1 MKEAAKKYYIGIDIG
16 GMTVKGIIMERD
28 GSPLAQGSI
37 ATGSKDGGNA
47 MCINIAAL
55 ISKMADESKINLS
68 EAVGVGVG
76 CPGLID
82 SKNGTIVFAGNLGLE
97 NFPLGKAI
105 SNKVGLPVKVTNDAN
120 AAALGEAKFG
130 AGKEYSDSILVT
142 LGTGVG
148 GGVVIGGKLFEGNE
162 SKGAELGHSVIVVN
176 GQQCGCGRRGCFE
189 AYSSA
194 TALIRETKE
203 AMLRDRGSKMWDF
216 VGGDI
221 DKVDG
226 KTAFETEKQGD
237 ATAKLVVNN
246 YVLYL
251 SEGLLN
257 LCNIFRPE
265 AIMLGGGV
273 CAQGD
278 NLLNR
283 LKVRMQALHYGYQGT
298 PAVDL
303 LIASLGNDA
312 GIIGAAALLMN

>member
-1 MKEAAKKYYIGIDIG
+1 MYYVGIDLG
-16 GMTVKGIIMERD
+16 GTNIKTGVVDEQGKIIAKSSIPTKSER
-28 GSPLAQGSI
+28 
-37 ATGSKDGGNA
+37 T
-47 MCINIAAL
+47 
-55 ISKMADESKINLS
+55 ADEVAFDMAFEVLNLVKSQKISLD
-68 EAVGVGVG
+68 ELVGVGIG
-76 CPGLID
+76 SPGAIN
-82 SKNGTIVFAGNLGLE
+82 SGAGIVDYSPNLGWYNVPIAELI
-97 NFPLGKAI
+97 LKRV
-105 SNKVGLPVKVTNDAN
+105 KKPVKVSNDAN
-120 AAALGEAKFG
+120 VAALGETLFG
-130 AGKEYSDSILVT
+130 AGKGYKDTILVT

-148 GGVVIGGKLFEGNE
+148 GGIVIGGKLFEGNE
-162 SKGAELGHSVIVVN
+162 SKGAELGHSVLVVN
-176 GQQCGCGRRGCFE
+176 GEPCACGRRGCFE

-203 AMLRDRGSKMWDF
+203 AMMRDRESKMWDF
-216 VGGDI
+216 VDGDI

-226 KTAFETEKQGD
+226 RTAFETEKQGD

-257 LCNIFRPE
+257 LCNIFRPQ

-278 NLLNR
+278 NLINR
-283 LKVRMQALHYGYQGT
+283 LNKRMKAQHYGYQGT
-298 PAVDL
+298 PPVEL

>member
-1 MKEAAKKYYIGIDIG
+1 MYYVGIDLG
-16 GMTVKGIIMERD
+16 GTNIKTGIVNE
-28 GSPLAQGSI
+28 QGKIVAKSSI
-37 ATGSKDGGNA
+37 PTKSDRT
-47 MCINIAAL
+47 
-55 ISKMADESKINLS
+55 ADEVAFDMAFEVLNIVKSNKISMDEL
-68 EAVGVGVG
+68 VGVGIG
-76 CPGLID
+76 SPGAIN
-82 SKNGTIVFAGNLGLE
+82 SGAGIVDYSPNLGWYNVPIAELI
-97 NFPLGKAI
+97 LKRV
-105 SNKVGLPVKVTNDAN
+105 KKPVKVSNDAN
-120 AAALGEAKFG
+120 VAALGETLFG
-130 AGKEYSDSILVT
+130 AGKGYKDTILVT

-226 KTAFETEKQGD
+226 KTAFETE
-237 ATAKLVVNN
+237 N

>member
-1 MKEAAKKYYIGIDIG
+1 M
-16 GMTVKGIIMERD
+16 
-28 GSPLAQGSI
+28 
-37 ATGSKDGGNA
+37 
-47 MCINIAAL
+47 
-55 ISKMADESKINLS
+55 DEL
-68 EAVGVGVG
+68 VGVGIG
-76 CPGLID
+76 SPGAIN
-82 SKNGTIVFAGNLGLE
+82 SGAGIVDYSPNLGWYNVPIAELI
-97 NFPLGKAI
+97 LKRV
-105 SNKVGLPVKVTNDAN
+105 KKPVKVSNDAN
-120 AAALGEAKFG
+120 VAALGETLFG
-130 AGKEYSDSILVT
+130 AGKGYKDTILVT

-283 LKVRMQALHYGYQGT
+283 LKTRMQALHYGYQGT

>member
-1 MKEAAKKYYIGIDIG
+1 MYYVGIDLG
-16 GMTVKGIIMERD
+16 GTNIKTGIVNE
-28 GSPLAQGSI
+28 QGKIVAKSSI
-37 ATGSKDGGNA
+37 PTKSDRT
-47 MCINIAAL
+47 
-55 ISKMADESKINLS
+55 ADEVAFDMAFEVLNIVKSNKISMDEL
-68 EAVGVGVG
+68 VGVGIG
-76 CPGLID
+76 SPGAIN
-82 SKNGTIVFAGNLGLE
+82 SGAGIVDYSPNLGWYNVPIAELI
-97 NFPLGKAI
+97 LKRV
-105 SNKVGLPVKVTNDAN
+105 KKPVKVSNDAN
-120 AAALGEAKFG
+120 VAALGETLFG
-130 AGKEYSDSILVT
+130 AGKGYKDTILVT

-265 AIMLGGGV
+265 AIMLGGGQ
-273 CAQGD
+273 CAQGHTH
-278 NLLNR
+278 LNR

>member
-1 MKEAAKKYYIGIDIG
+1 MYYVGIDLG
-16 GMTVKGIIMERD
+16 GTNIKTGVVDEQGKIIAKSSIPTKSER
-28 GSPLAQGSI
+28 
-37 ATGSKDGGNA
+37 T
-47 MCINIAAL
+47 
-55 ISKMADESKINLS
+55 ADEVAFDMAFEVLNLVKSQKISLD
-68 EAVGVGVG
+68 ELVGVGIG
-76 CPGLID
+76 SPGAIN
-82 SKNGTIVFAGNLGLE
+82 SGAGIVDYSPNLGWYNVPIAELI
-97 NFPLGKAI
+97 LKRV
-105 SNKVGLPVKVTNDAN
+105 KKPVKVSNDAN
-120 AAALGEAKFG
+120 VAALGETLFG
-130 AGKEYSDSILVT
+130 AGKGYKDTILVT

-148 GGVVIGGKLFEGNE
+148 GGIVIGGKLFEGNE
-162 SKGAELGHSVIVVN
+162 SKGAELGHSVLVVN
-176 GQQCGCGRRGCFE
+176 GEPCACGRRGCFE

-203 AMLRDRGSKMWDF
+203 AMMRDRESKMWDF
-216 VGGDI
+216 VDGDI

-226 KTAFETEKQGD
+226 RTAFETEKQGD

-257 LCNIFRPE
+257 LCNIFRPQ

-278 NLLNR
+278 NLINR
-283 LKVRMQALHYGYQGT
+283 LNKRIKAQHYGYQGT
-298 PAVDL
+298 PPVEL

>member
-1 MKEAAKKYYIGIDIG
+1 MYYVGIDLG
-16 GMTVKGIIMERD
+16 GTNIKTGIVDEQGKIIAKSSIPTKSER
-28 GSPLAQGSI
+28 
-37 ATGSKDGGNA
+37 T
-47 MCINIAAL
+47 
-55 ISKMADESKINLS
+55 ADEVAFDMAFEVLNIVKTNKISMDEL
-68 EAVGVGVG
+68 VGVGIG
-76 CPGLID
+76 SPGAIN
-82 SKNGTIVFAGNLGLE
+82 SGAGIVDYSPNLGWYNVPIAELI
-97 NFPLGKAI
+97 LKRV
-105 SNKVGLPVKVTNDAN
+105 KKPVKVSNDAN
-120 AAALGEAKFG
+120 VAALGETLFG
-130 AGKEYSDSILVT
+130 AGKGYKDTILVT

-283 LKVRMQALHYGYQGT
+283 LKTRMQALHYGYQGT

>member
-1 MKEAAKKYYIGIDIG
+1 MYYVGIDLG
-16 GMTVKGIIMERD
+16 GTNIKTGIVNEQGKIIAKSSIPTKGDR
-28 GSPLAQGSI
+28 
-37 ATGSKDGGNA
+37 T
-47 MCINIAAL
+47 
-55 ISKMADESKINLS
+55 ADEVAFDMSFEVLNLVKS
-68 EAVGVGVG
+68 HGISMDELVGVGIG
-76 CPGLID
+76 SPGAIN
-82 SKNGTIVFAGNLGLE
+82 SGAGIVDYSPNLGWYNVPIAELI
-97 NFPLGKAI
+97 LKRV
-105 SNKVGLPVKVTNDAN
+105 KKPVKVSNDAN
-120 AAALGEAKFG
+120 VAALGETLFG
-130 AGKEYSDSILVT
+130 VGKGYKDTILIT

-148 GGVVIGGKLFEGNE
+148 GGIVLGGKLFEGNE
-162 SKGAELGHSVIVVN
+162 SKGAELGHEVIVVN
-176 GQQCGCGRRGCFE
+176 GEPCACGRRGCFE

-226 KTAFETEKQGD
+226 RTAFETEKQGD
-237 ATAKLVVNN
+237 ASAQLVVDN

-257 LCNIFRPE
+257 LCNIFRPQ

-283 LKVRMQALHYGYQGT
+283 LKKRMQAMHYGYQGT
-298 PAVDL
+298 PPVNL

>member
-1 MKEAAKKYYIGIDIG
+1 MYYVGIDLG
-16 GMTVKGIIMERD
+16 GTNIKTGILNE
-28 GSPLAQGSI
+28 QGKIVAKSSI
-37 ATGSKDGGNA
+37 PTKSDRT
-47 MCINIAAL
+47 
-55 ISKMADESKINLS
+55 ADEVAFDMAFEVLNIVKSNKISMDEL
-68 EAVGVGVG
+68 VGVGIG
-76 CPGLID
+76 SPGAIN
-82 SKNGTIVFAGNLGLE
+82 SGAGIVDYSPNLGWYNVPIAELI
-97 NFPLGKAI
+97 LKRV
-105 SNKVGLPVKVTNDAN
+105 KKPVKVSNDAN
-120 AAALGEAKFG
+120 VAALGETLFG
-130 AGKEYSDSILVT
+130 AGKGYKDTILVT

>member
-1 MKEAAKKYYIGIDIG
+1 MYYVGIDLCGTNIKTG
-16 GMTVKGIIMERD
+16 IVNEQGKIVAKSSIPTKSDRTAAEVAFDMAFEVLNIVK
-28 GSPLAQGSI
+28 SN
-37 ATGSKDGGNA
+37 K
-47 MCINIAAL
+47 
-55 ISKMADESKINLS
+55 ISMDEL
-68 EAVGVGVG
+68 VGVGIG
-76 CPGLID
+76 SPGAIN
-82 SKNGTIVFAGNLGLE
+82 SGAGIVDYSPNLGWYNVPIAELI
-97 NFPLGKAI
+97 LKRV
-105 SNKVGLPVKVTNDAN
+105 KKPVKVSNDAN
-120 AAALGEAKFG
+120 VAALGETLFG
-130 AGKEYSDSILVT
+130 AGKGYKDTILVT

>member
-1 MKEAAKKYYIGIDIG
+1 MYYVGIDLG
-16 GMTVKGIIMERD
+16 GTNIKTGIVNE
-28 GSPLAQGSI
+28 QGKVVAKSSI
-37 ATGSKDGGNA
+37 PTKSDRT
-47 MCINIAAL
+47 
-55 ISKMADESKINLS
+55 ADEVAFDMAFEVLNIVKSNKISMDEL
-68 EAVGVGVG
+68 VGVGIG
-76 CPGLID
+76 SPGAIN
-82 SKNGTIVFAGNLGLE
+82 SGAGIVDYSPNLGWYNVPIAELI
-97 NFPLGKAI
+97 LKRV
-105 SNKVGLPVKVTNDAN
+105 KKPVKVSNDAN
-120 AAALGEAKFG
+120 VAALGETLFG
-130 AGKEYSDSILVT
+130 AGKGYKDTILVT

>member
-1 MKEAAKKYYIGIDIG
+1 MYYVGIDLG
-16 GMTVKGIIMERD
+16 GTNIKTGIVNE
-28 GSPLAQGSI
+28 QGKIVAKSSI
-37 ATGSKDGGNA
+37 PTKSDRT
-47 MCINIAAL
+47 
-55 ISKMADESKINLS
+55 ADEVAFDMAFEVLNIVKSNKISMDEL
-68 EAVGVGVG
+68 VGVGIG
-76 CPGLID
+76 SPGAIN
-82 SKNGTIVFAGNLGLE
+82 SGAGIVDYSPNLGWYNVPIAELI
-97 NFPLGKAI
+97 LKRV
-105 SNKVGLPVKVTNDAN
+105 KKPVKVSNDAN
-120 AAALGEAKFG
+120 VAALGETLFG
-130 AGKEYSDSILVT
+130 AGKGYKDTILVT

-237 ATAKLVVNN
+237 STAKLVVNN

>member
-1 MKEAAKKYYIGIDIG
+1 MYYVGIDLG
-16 GMTVKGIIMERD
+16 GTNIKTGIVDEQGKIIAKSSIPTKSER
-28 GSPLAQGSI
+28 
-37 ATGSKDGGNA
+37 T
-47 MCINIAAL
+47 
-55 ISKMADESKINLS
+55 ADEVAFDMAFEVLNIVKTNKISMDEL
-68 EAVGVGVG
+68 VGVGIG
-76 CPGLID
+76 RPGAIN
-82 SKNGTIVFAGNLGLE
+82 SGAGIVDYSPNLGWYNVPIAELI
-97 NFPLGKAI
+97 LKRV
-105 SNKVGLPVKVTNDAN
+105 KKPVKVSNDAN
-120 AAALGEAKFG
+120 VAALGETLFG
-130 AGKEYSDSILVT
+130 AGKGYKDTILVT

-283 LKVRMQALHYGYQGT
+283 LKTRMQALHYGYQGT

>member
-1 MKEAAKKYYIGIDIG
+1 MYYVGIDLG
-16 GMTVKGIIMERD
+16 GTNIKTGIVNE
-28 GSPLAQGSI
+28 QGKIVAKSSI
-37 ATGSKDGGNA
+37 PTKSDRT
-47 MCINIAAL
+47 
-55 ISKMADESKINLS
+55 ADEVAFDMAFEVLNIVKSNKISMDEL
-68 EAVGVGVG
+68 VGVGIG
-76 CPGLID
+76 SPGAIN
-82 SKNGTIVFAGNLGLE
+82 SGAGIVDYSPNLGWYNVPIAELI
-97 NFPLGKAI
+97 LKRV
-105 SNKVGLPVKVTNDAN
+105 KKPVKVSNDAN
-120 AAALGEAKFG
+120 VAALGETLFG
-130 AGKEYSDSILVT
+130 AGKGYKDTILVT

-273 CAQGD
+273 CAQSD

>member
-1 MKEAAKKYYIGIDIG
+1 MYYVGIDLG
-16 GMTVKGIIMERD
+16 GTNIKTGIVDEQGKIIAKSSIPTKSER
-28 GSPLAQGSI
+28 
-37 ATGSKDGGNA
+37 T
-47 MCINIAAL
+47 
-55 ISKMADESKINLS
+55 ADEVAFDMAFEVLNIVKANKISMDEL
-68 EAVGVGVG
+68 VGVGIG
-76 CPGLID
+76 SPGAIN
-82 SKNGTIVFAGNLGLE
+82 SGAGIVDYSPNLGWYNVPIAELI
-97 NFPLGKAI
+97 LKRV
-105 SNKVGLPVKVTNDAN
+105 KKPVKVSNDAN
-120 AAALGEAKFG
+120 VAALGETLFG
-130 AGKEYSDSILVT
+130 AGKGYKDTILVT

-226 KTAFETEKQGD
+226 RTAFETEKQGD

-283 LKVRMQALHYGYQGT
+283 LKTRMQALHYGYQGT
-298 PAVDL
+298 PPVDL

>member
-1 MKEAAKKYYIGIDIG
+1 MYYVGIDLG
-16 GMTVKGIIMERD
+16 GTNIKTGIVNE
-28 GSPLAQGSI
+28 QGKIVAKSSI
-37 ATGSKDGGNA
+37 PTKSDRT
-47 MCINIAAL
+47 
-55 ISKMADESKINLS
+55 ADEVAFDMAFEVLNIVKSNKISMDEL
-68 EAVGVGVG
+68 VGVGIG
-76 CPGLID
+76 SPGAIN
-82 SKNGTIVFAGNLGLE
+82 SGAGIVDYSPNLGWYNVPIAELI
-97 NFPLGKAI
+97 LKRV
-105 SNKVGLPVKVTNDAN
+105 KKPVKVSNDAN
-120 AAALGEAKFG
+120 VAALGETLFG
-130 AGKEYSDSILVT
+130 AGKGYKDTILVT

-162 SKGAELGHSVIVVN
+162 SKGAELGHSVICVN
-176 GQQCGCGRRGCFE
+176 GEPCSCGRRGCFE

>member
-1 MKEAAKKYYIGIDIG
+1 MYYVGIDLG
-16 GMTVKGIIMERD
+16 GTNIKTGIVNE
-28 GSPLAQGSI
+28 QGKIVAKSSI
-37 ATGSKDGGNA
+37 PTKSDRT
-47 MCINIAAL
+47 
-55 ISKMADESKINLS
+55 ADEVAFDMAFEVLNIVKSNKISMDEL
-68 EAVGVGVG
+68 VGVGIG
-76 CPGLID
+76 SPGAIN
-82 SKNGTIVFAGNLGLE
+82 SGAGIVDYSPNLGWYNVPIAELI
-97 NFPLGKAI
+97 LKRV
-105 SNKVGLPVKVTNDAN
+105 KKPVKVSNDAN
-120 AAALGEAKFG
+120 VAALGETLFG
-130 AGKEYSDSILVT
+130 AGKGYKDTILVT